1 MTPVIVFAAC
11 ALCAV
16 MAVALHRERRL
27 RLALQLLLFNLSRR
41 WRTQHGDDSDES
53 DFAADARDRGDGGL

>member
-27 RLALQLLLFNLSRR
+27 RLALQMLLFNFSRR
-41 WRTQHGDDSDES
+41 WRTHHGDDSDEP
-53 DFAADARDRGDGGL
+53 DFAAGARDRVNGGL